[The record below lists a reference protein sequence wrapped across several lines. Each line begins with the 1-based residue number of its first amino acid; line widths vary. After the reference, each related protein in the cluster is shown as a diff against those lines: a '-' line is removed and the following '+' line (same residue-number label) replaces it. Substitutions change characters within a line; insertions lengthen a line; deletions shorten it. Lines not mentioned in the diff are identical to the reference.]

1 MLPVKSLLYF
11 FVIVSLCASCK
22 SKQKAA
28 APKSNIGGEIL
39 SEKDRIDFEFLF
51 FDATKEKLLG
61 NFSQAQVKFQQAIRI
76 NPRASAAHFELS
88 QVYLNTGNPDLA
100 ELSGKNAVRFDD
112 SNKWYKLSL
121 ADIYAQNGKFGE
133 VAELMNQ
140 LHKKEPNN
148 QEYLLGLGTALV
160 NEKKYSEAA
169 KVYEELEI
177 LTGINEEVALQKKNL
192 FMRLG
197 KPEKAILEI
206 QKLMNAFPD
215 EIGYRGFL
223 AEIYEDTNQPEKALE
238 EYNEIIKRDP
248 ENPNVHFSLAE
259 YYRRQGDKEKSYQ
272 ELKKA
277 FANPESSLELK
288 IQVLSSYFDITL
300 QYPEL
305 VYQAME
311 LCRELVLAHP
321 EDPQAHAV
329 YGDFL
334 LREEKLQ
341 EAREQYMLVLAA
353 DKARYNVWN
362 QLLLIDSELN
372 NYQNMFDLSKEAMEL
387 FPYQPTV
394 YLYNGIAAIQL
405 KQYEK
410 AIESLKAGANVTTS
424 NAPLS
429 SQFFASLGDCYNYT
443 KQYKESDESYEMALK
458 FDSSNTY
465 VMNNFA
471 YYLSLRKENLNRA
484 KQLSQKCNELEPGS
498 PSFQDTFAWIL
509 FEMGDLENAS
519 IWIDKA
525 IENGGIKSG
534 TIMEHKGDILIK
546 QGKTADA
553 LDFWNRAKEL
563 GGVSDKIDLK
573 IAQKKYIF

>member
-1 MLPVKSLLYF
+1 
-11 FVIVSLCASCK
+11 
-22 SKQKAA
+22 
-28 APKSNIGGEIL
+28 
-39 SEKDRIDFEFLF
+39 
-51 FDATKEKLLG
+51 
-61 NFSQAQVKFQQAIRI
+61 
-76 NPRASAAHFELS
+76 
-88 QVYLNTGNPDLA
+88 
-100 ELSGKNAVRFDD
+100 
-112 SNKWYKLSL
+112 
-121 ADIYAQNGKFGE
+121 
-133 VAELMNQ
+133 
-140 LHKKEPNN
+140 
-148 QEYLLGLGTALV
+148 
-160 NEKKYSEAA
+160 
-169 KVYEELEI
+169 
-177 LTGINEEVALQKKNL
+177 
-192 FMRLG
+192 
-197 KPEKAILEI
+197 
-206 QKLMNAFPD
+206 
-215 EIGYRGFL
+215 
-223 AEIYEDTNQPEKALE
+223 
-238 EYNEIIKRDP
+238 
-248 ENPNVHFSLAE
+248 
-259 YYRRQGDKEKSYQ
+259 
-272 ELKKA
+272 
-277 FANPESSLELK
+277 
-288 IQVLSSYFDITL
+288 L

-458 FDSSNTY
+458 YDSSNTY

-563 GGVSDKIDLK
+563 GGVSDKIELK

>member
-1 MLPVKSLLYF
+1 MFVNKSLLSF
-11 FVIVSLCASCK
+11 FVLLLFCASCK
-22 SKQKAA
+22 SRQKAVS
-28 APKSNIGGEIL
+28 PKSSNGSETI

-51 FDATKEKLLG
+51 FDAEKEKLLG

-88 QVYLNTGNPDLA
+88 QVYMQTGFPDLA
-100 ELSGKNAVRFDD
+100 EISGKNAVRFDD

-121 ADIYAQNGKFGE
+121 ADIYANNGKYGE

-140 LHKKEPNN
+140 LHKKDPNN
-148 QEYLLGLGTALV
+148 EDYLLGLGSALV

-192 FMRLG
+192 YLRLG
-197 KPEKAILEI
+197 KTEKAIAEV
-206 QKLMNAFPD
+206 QKLMNAFPE

-223 AEIYEDTNQPEKALE
+223 AEIYEETNQPEKALE
-238 EYNEIIKRDP
+238 EYNEILKRDP
-248 ENPNVHFSLAE
+248 DNPNVRFSLAE

-300 QYPEL
+300 QFPEL
-305 VYQAME
+305 TYQAME
-311 LCRELVLAHP
+311 LCRELVAAHP

-334 LREEKLQ
+334 LREEKMQ
-341 EAREQYMLVLAA
+341 EAREQYKLVLAA
-353 DKARYNVWN
+353 DKGRYNVWN
-362 QLLLIDSELN
+362 QILLIDSELK

-387 FPYQPTV
+387 FPYQPNV

-429 SQFFASLGDCYNYT
+429 SQFYASLGDCYNYT

-471 YYLSLRKENLNRA
+471 YYLSLRKENLSRA
-484 KQLSQKCNELEPGS
+484 KQLSGKCNELEPGNA
-498 PSFQDTFAWIL
+498 SFQDTFAWIL
-509 FEMGDLENAS
+509 FELGDIENAS

-546 QGKTADA
+546 QGRTADA